1 MEERGEGRAAQEIG
15 GEESRSSYR
24 RPAGSTAQG
33 AAGGGQRAAAA
44 AAEAGHL
51 LDLDPAGQLV
61 GDAAL
66 TWPSADD
73 HCWVGDGEP
82 SALHASLRA
91 CLSARQPAAGG
102 VRAAKARGKPF
113 EFDVAS
119 AWLGALKGVLGISPL
134 LDVEGRHP
142 LLRAR
147 GRQKQAS
154 EAFASSGRPRRC
166 PLAVA
171 GDSTLVRGDGAGTRP
186 EGDERPKLAAAR
198 DPWPGLLSSCQLP
211 SPRARAP
218 SGKRVSCY
226 DRPRTALPAQPA
238 ASVWRAEQ
246 GERASRPRAWP
257 RWIGRF
263 GSGGAGR
270 QRRRPA
276 RFRWRRSAGLLLA
289 PAPSPPT
296 TTPFPTD
303 PLVSRFPNPY
313 PCNARLC
320 PPRPRRRCRRRRPD
334 HPVVSRRAAVFPQPS
349 PPPPFL
355 PLSHLAHPSHLPSP
369 PLLARRPELAR

>member
-1 MEERGEGRAAQEIG
+1 MPRKRSEARKAGPLIGGRPVVPRKGRPVEGSERRRRRRRQGISSISIPPVSSSATPLLPGRA
-15 GEESRSSYR
+15 RMTT
-24 RPAGSTAQG
+24 AGSGMVSLQPSM
-33 AAGGGQRAAAA
+33 
-44 AAEAGHL
+44 
-51 LDLDPAGQLV
+51 PACAPVCQLV
-61 GDAAL
+61 SQLLAACVRQRL
-66 TWPSADD
+66 EGSRLSSTSRLLGSAR
-73 HCWVGDGEP
+73 
-82 SALHASLRA
+82 LRA
-91 CLSARQPAAGG
+91 CSA
-102 VRAAKARGKPF
+102 
-113 EFDVAS
+113 
-119 AWLGALKGVLGISPL
+119 SPPV

-218 SGKRVSCY
+218 SGKRVPCY